1 MSSVQDFFLRFRVA
15 NSWNWKCVDHF
26 GKLEVIK
33 EYERWLVGKSP
44 RLNIGFKFEKKF
56 KRESHRTKWAMFHPP
71 ILENSTMVSG
81 GKIKR
86 PKWLIDG
93 WWMIHNQPTIILILL
108 CGAKLLHMID
118 TLFAETHAFF
128 KEHIPLSPPF
138 PSCIWCVG
146 SNSSKWLLKQHLDF

>member
-44 RLNIGFKFEKKF
+44 RLNIGFKFKKSSNGKVIELNGRCSIHQF
-56 KRESHRTKWAMFHPP
+56 LR
-71 ILENSTMVSG
+71 TMVSG